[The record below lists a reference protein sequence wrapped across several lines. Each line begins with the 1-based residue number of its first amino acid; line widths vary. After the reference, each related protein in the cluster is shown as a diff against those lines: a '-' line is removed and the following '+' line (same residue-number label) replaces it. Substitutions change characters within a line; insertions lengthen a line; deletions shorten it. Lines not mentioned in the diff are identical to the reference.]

1 MTKRLSQKSKAFCWT
16 LGSWINH
23 TLCISKKLVNF
34 NFNTIFPGES
44 IAASHGMIYIYIYRM
59 CPCIQGKLAASC
71 NIRKN
76 GSKMV
81 DGPTCFEDHRLELI
95 WNTAV
100 HNGTVPAAKR
110 HRGTVRAKQS
120 ETERNCQK
128 GLLEPMIGELEKRR
142 VFATNLYMK
151 TLTSHMALWRDE
163 GGSSFNLF
171 FQKGCPLSPVPLHVG
186 FLALMR
192 ATPANWADLPNYPN
206 LPIFSIHAILP
217 GKVVNCANQK
227 ALLAQ
232 TKLSREGIK

>member
-1 MTKRLSQKSKAFCWT
+1 
-16 LGSWINH
+16 
-23 TLCISKKLVNF
+23 
-34 NFNTIFPGES
+34 
-44 IAASHGMIYIYIYRM
+44 
-59 CPCIQGKLAASC
+59 
-71 NIRKN
+71 
-76 GSKMV
+76 
-81 DGPTCFEDHRLELI
+81 
-95 WNTAV
+95 
-100 HNGTVPAAKR
+100 
-110 HRGTVRAKQS
+110 
-120 ETERNCQK
+120 
-128 GLLEPMIGELEKRR
+128 MIGELEKRR

-192 ATPANWADLPNYPN
+192 ATPANWADLPNHPN